1 MSAAALG
8 KRFFESTR
16 GQIVTLLR
24 RGARTVEDLAAAL
37 ELTDNAVRHQ
47 LSALERDGL
56 ARPAGVRRAA
66 GVRKPSVLYELPE
79 DAEPLF
85 SSAYPPVLTALVET
99 LVDKLPTRQANE
111 MLREVGRRLA
121 RGVRGAGGASVG
133 TLEQRAHAAAAVLT
147 ALGGDVEVI
156 REKGTLHIRG
166 SGCPL
171 SATVSQQPALCRTV
185 QTLVAEVV
193 GAPARQCCEH
203 GDRPRCRFAIEVT
216 GSAA

>member
-1 MSAAALG
+1 
-8 KRFFESTR
+8 
-16 GQIVTLLR
+16 
-24 RGARTVEDLAAAL
+24 
-37 ELTDNAVRHQ
+37 VR
-47 LSALERDGL
+47 
-56 ARPAGVRRAA
+56 
-66 GVRKPSVLYELPE
+66 
-79 DAEPLF
+79 
-85 SSAYPPVLTALVET
+85 
-99 LVDKLPTRQANE
+99 
-111 MLREVGRRLA
+111 
-121 RGVRGAGGASVG
+121 
-133 TLEQRAHAAAAVLT
+133 AAAAVLT